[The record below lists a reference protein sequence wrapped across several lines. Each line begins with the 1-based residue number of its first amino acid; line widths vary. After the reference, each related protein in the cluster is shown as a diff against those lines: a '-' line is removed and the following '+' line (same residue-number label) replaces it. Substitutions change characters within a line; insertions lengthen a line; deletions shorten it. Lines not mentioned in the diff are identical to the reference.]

1 MQLKALRY
9 FLMVATSGSFLATA
23 RHFGVPASS
32 VSRDIAALEKEL
44 NQQLFYRSTRAVTLT
59 EKGNHFRTQV
69 WEALDL
75 LDNAA
80 EQIAQDRQHIS
91 GKVRINAPEALGR
104 LHIAN
109 LISRLRVRFPG
120 VSVELTL
127 TDTYNDPVQN
137 GNDITFR
144 VSTVDDSGMLGKV
157 ICGQS
162 YIVAASQSYLKQHGT
177 PARPE
182 DLLNHD
188 CLLYRGVS
196 GAQRWYYRTSA
207 KDNYKN
213 IDVSGG
219 ISSNNAG
226 ALVRAAQD
234 GSGIVLFPTWIFS
247 PELFESGSLIRL
259 LSDWDMSAESVPTYI
274 HALYPENKLRS
285 HRTREILKFLI
296 DEIGSPPYWDEYF
309 IDTVCP

>member
-1 MQLKALRY
+1 M
-9 FLMVATSGSFLATA
+9 
-23 RHFGVPASS
+23 
-32 VSRDIAALEKEL
+32 SRDIAALEKEL

-59 EKGNHFRTQV
+59 EKGSYFRTQV
-69 WEALDL
+69 REALDL

-80 EQIAQDRQHIS
+80 EQIAQDSHHIS

-109 LISRLRVRFPG
+109 LISRLWVKYPE

-127 TDTYNDPVQN
+127 TDSFNDPIQE

-157 ICGQS
+157 ICDQS

-182 DLLNHD
+182 DLLNHN

-196 GAQRWYYRTSA
+196 GAQRWYYRTSV
-207 KDNYKN
+207 KDKYNN

-226 ALVRAAQD
+226 ALVAAAQD
-234 GSGIVLFPTWIFS
+234 GAGIVLFPTWIFS
-247 PELFESGSLIRL
+247 PDLFESNSLTRL
-259 LSDWDMSAESVPTYI
+259 LPEWDISSEPVPTYI
-274 HALYPENKLRS
+274 HVLYPENKLRS
-285 HRTREILKFLI
+285 HRTREILKFLV
-296 DEIGSPPYWDEYF
+296 DEIGSPPYWDRYF
-309 IDTVCP
+309 KNGQL

>member
-9 FLMVATSGSFLATA
+9 FLMVASSGSFLATA

-44 NQQLFYRSTRAVTLT
+44 NQQLFYRSTRAVTVT
-59 EKGNHFRTQV
+59 EKGVFFLTQV
-69 WEALDL
+69 REALDL

-80 EQIAQDRQHIS
+80 EQIAQDSQRIS

-109 LISRLRVRFPG
+109 LISRLQEKYPG

-127 TDTYNDPVQN
+127 TDTFSDPVQE

-157 ICGQS
+157 ICGQN
-162 YIVAASQSYLKQHGT
+162 YIVAASQDYLAQYGI
-177 PARPE
+177 PSRPE
-182 DLLNHD
+182 DLSNHN
-188 CLLYRGVS
+188 CLLYRGGS
-196 GAQRWYYRTSA
+196 GLQHWYYRESP
-207 KDNYKN
+207 KDQYNN

-226 ALVRAAQD
+226 ALVAAAQK
-234 GSGIVLFPTWIFS
+234 GAGIILFPTWIFN
-247 PELFESGSLIRL
+247 PELFESSSLIRL
-259 LSDWDMSAESVPTYI
+259 LPKWDMSAESVPTYI

-285 HRTREILKFLI
+285 HRTREILKFLV
-296 DEIGSPPYWDEYF
+296 DEIGSPPYWDQYF
-309 IDTVCP
+309 QNS